1 MAIYHPPVM
10 ITNNAAPSISADL
23 MYEDH
28 GKCGCETVIL
38 SDVAGGRTLWDSS
51 NPILSIDKC
60 LESTHAW
67 KAVALRDGI
76 IRQVAATNLSLTST
90 TGLIT
95 SFTFQAGTEIMADFT
110 YWHLLTGMVILYMDG
125 SQS

>member
-1 MAIYHPPVM
+1 MATYHPPVM

-38 SDVAGGRTLWDSS
+38 SDVLNGRVLWNAAS
-51 NPILSIDKC
+51 PIVSIVECQDY
-60 LESTHAW
+60 SHAW
-67 KAVALRDGI
+67 KAVALRDSVM
-76 IRQVAATNLSLTST
+76 RQVSATNLSLTST

>member
-1 MAIYHPPVM
+1 MAIYHPPKP
-10 ITNNAAPSISADL
+10 IANNQAPVLTADL

-38 SDVAGGRTLWDSS
+38 SDVAGGRTIW
-51 NPILSIDKC
+51 NTAAPIQSVDNC
-60 LESTHAW
+60 LENTHAW
-67 KAVALRDGI
+67 KVVALRDTI

-95 SFTFQAGTEIMADFT
+95 SFTFKAGTEIMADFT
-110 YWHLLTGMVILYMDG
+110 YFHLLTGMVILYMDG
-125 SQS
+125 DQS

>member
-1 MAIYHPPVM
+1 MAIYHPPKP
-10 ITNNAAPSISADL
+10 ITNNQAPMLSADL

-38 SDVAGGRTLWDSS
+38 SDVAGGRTIW
-51 NPILSIDKC
+51 NTAAPILSIDGC

-67 KAVALRDGI
+67 KVVALRDTI

-110 YWHLLTGMVILYMDG
+110 YFHLLTGMVILYMDG
-125 SQS
+125 AQS

>member
-1 MAIYHPPVM
+1 MAIYHPPKP
-10 ITNNAAPSISADL
+10 ITNNQAPMLSADL

-38 SDVAGGRTLWDSS
+38 SDVSGGRVIWNTAA
-51 NPILSIDKC
+51 PILSIDGC

-67 KAVALRDGI
+67 KAVALRDTI

-110 YWHLLTGMVILYMDG
+110 YFHLLTGMVILYMDG
-125 SQS
+125 DQS